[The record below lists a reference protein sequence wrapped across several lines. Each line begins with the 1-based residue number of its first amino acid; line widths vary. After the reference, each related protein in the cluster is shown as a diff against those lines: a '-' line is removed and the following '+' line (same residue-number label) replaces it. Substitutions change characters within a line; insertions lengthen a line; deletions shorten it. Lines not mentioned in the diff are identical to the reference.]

1 MPDSI
6 ELQVSRRDGVG
17 VLAVEG
23 YINNVGGEK
32 VAGACN
38 EMIEEGVTRF
48 ALNLGGCRIVN
59 SVGISFLIEILEKGK
74 SLGGKV
80 AFCCVTPTIGK
91 TFRIMGLM
99 QAATLHETE
108 EDALKALS

>member
-6 ELQVSRRDGVG
+6 ELKVSRRDGIG

-32 VAGACN
+32 VAQVCN
-38 EMIEEGVTRF
+38 EMIGEGIKAFVF
-48 ALNLGGCRIVN
+48 NLGGCRIVN
-59 SVGISFLIEILEKGK
+59 SVGISFLIEILEKVK

-99 QAATLHETE
+99 QASTLHETE
-108 EDALKALS
+108 EDALKALA